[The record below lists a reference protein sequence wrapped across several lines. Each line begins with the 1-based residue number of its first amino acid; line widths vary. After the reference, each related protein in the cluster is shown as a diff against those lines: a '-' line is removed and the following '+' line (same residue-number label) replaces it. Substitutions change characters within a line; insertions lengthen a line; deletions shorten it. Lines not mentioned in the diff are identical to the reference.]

1 MLCFVQR
8 GCLPLHYAAYNGQ
21 AHAVE
26 FLLSKHADINA
37 RNKVCNDRNF
47 VYLNLL
53 SSSINTGTLNA
64 TSKSHAVV

>member
-8 GCLPLHYAAYNGQ
+8 GCQPLHYAAYNGQ
-21 AHAVE
+21 AHAVK

-37 RNKVCNDRNF
+37 RNKVCNDHNF

-53 SSSINTGTLNA
+53 SSSITTGSLNTIY
-64 TSKSHAVV
+64 KSHAVV